1 MMDNNQAK
9 KNPIDMSSVLERIGG
24 DESFLYELL
33 KLYTQDFLERFEEL
47 KKAVNDENYDTIQK
61 LGHTLKGSS
70 ANLSLTSLQ
79 EASYEMEKAGREN
92 NIERAKEN
100 LIILEQEFQRL
111 KKFLSQKNE
120 SSKE

>member
-1 MMDNNQAK
+1 MDNNQAK